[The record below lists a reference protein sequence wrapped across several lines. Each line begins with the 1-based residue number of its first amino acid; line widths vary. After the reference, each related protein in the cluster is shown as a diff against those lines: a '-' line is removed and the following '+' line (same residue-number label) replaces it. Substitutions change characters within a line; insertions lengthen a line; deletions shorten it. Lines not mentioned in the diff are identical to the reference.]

1 MSGLSREDRT
11 TLSRFSTGDV
21 GTSRV
26 GRAVARALALI
37 DQQEEALRAAAWP
50 LHAMGPGHPDLP
62 DWARKQVGW
71 IQQLQTRADQQEK
84 ALEAADELARCVKE
98 EGPRRRDEAADAYRS
113 ARTTSTKED
122 G

>member
-37 DQQEEALRAAAWP
+37 DQQE
-50 LHAMGPGHPDLP
+50 
-62 DWARKQVGW
+62 
-71 IQQLQTRADQQEK
+71 K
-84 ALEAADELARCVKE
+84 ALEAADEAVGYMDSALHALTQPFA
-98 EGPRRRDEAADAYRS
+98 GDPHTAAVGALEVGLDIYRS
-113 ARTTSTKED
+113 ARSTSTKEE

>member
-11 TLSRFSTGDV
+11 TLSRFSTGDA

-37 DQQEEALRAAAWP
+37 DQQE
-50 LHAMGPGHPDLP
+50 
-62 DWARKQVGW
+62 
-71 IQQLQTRADQQEK
+71 K
-84 ALEAADELARCVKE
+84 ALGAADELERAAATFRCNLPPTGD
-98 EGPRRRDEAADAYRS
+98 GPDADRGDALLDAELAYRS
-113 ARTTSTKED
+113 ARATSTKED

>member
-11 TLSRFSTGDV
+11 TLSRFSTGDA

-37 DQQEEALRAAAWP
+37 DQQE
-50 LHAMGPGHPDLP
+50 
-62 DWARKQVGW
+62 
-71 IQQLQTRADQQEK
+71 K
-84 ALEAADELARCVKE
+84 ALEAADGLS
-98 EGPRRRDEAADAYRS
+98 EAVSKFSILSGMFDPEISRAAYANDFYRS
-113 ARTTSTKED
+113 ARATSTKED

>member
-21 GTSRV
+21 GTSWV

-37 DQQEEALRAAAWP
+37 DQQE
-50 LHAMGPGHPDLP
+50 
-62 DWARKQVGW
+62 
-71 IQQLQTRADQQEK
+71 K
-84 ALEAADELARCVKE
+84 ALEAADELARVVE
-98 EGPRRRDEAADAYRS
+98 ESPVGYGLPRSARAYRS
-113 ARTTSTKED
+113 ARPTSTKED